1 MVRQAQKEGQA
12 KASSPEVARVAS
24 RIKKSDAK
32 DFASTKHKGL
42 PEKKKMNEEGYDHYR
57 DNILMKG
64 GDHRSKETKNRSYTP
79 SKPIKGKTA
88 AQKAAKGKSALE
100 IVKKSITDKYGKGAI
115 MNLKKEGTAYGIY
128 RGDGKMKFGQK
139 KKEDKKKEE
148 VKAVPADTMEGMYDI
163 DPKTG
168 KSPVASS
175 VEKGNKKKGDK
186 RLRHF
191 AKLAKKMVGEAYGG
205 KGVSRKAKLASTHPP
220 TAKAAIKNIP
230 TETDRGSG
238 NKANKRAGVI
248 PKPTNPSNVIPEA
261 KVDKGRSDYGKAS
274 IRNYRRSGPGHDDPG
289 MFDPSGKRGKT
300 IEKRREEH
308 KARRGVKG
316 AKVPAYK
323 VEEKDTS
330 AMKKFLDDKAKKLEK
345 KRNAQSDAAKNNPAF
360 DSTSPRSRS
369 YAGLQLSGD
378 NRLGKILEALTAKER
393 MKRDAGAIAKKKM
406 RNKEHKKYVNFLDV
420 DENTIHSFNTFIQNN
435 KPYDSQ
441 KEVSEESDK
450 ESKVETS
457 LLRFSECWKT
467 HKKVGMK
474 MKGGKLVNDC
484 RPKNEAKEYTGPD
497 KEDRKVIKKMDNPSY
512 AKKLAD
518 YEKNMDPKKR
528 QALRDKATKGMKF
541 THEETLSEL
550 KMPKDTKYHK
560 MSYKNL
566 KKTHKDF
573 KNMDSTPPRV
583 TTLDKKTNATVSRPV
598 KFVPDK
604 KKTNEAANP
613 AQQAAIA
620 IDMKKKGKKPKDVQE
635 ATRLKKEMGYD
646 KGGTKKPTAPK
657 QKDTALDLVKKSIT
671 AKYGKG
677 AIMSGGS
684 RQQKKVKGEKDTR
697 GTGKFKKAA
706 DAKKQTASDAKKR
719 GFKDVKSYVNTMAR
733 YGGKDNYDKGKGLG
747 T

>member
-1 MVRQAQKEGQA
+1 MLSFKEL
-12 KASSPEVARVAS
+12 S
-24 RIKKSDAK
+24 
-32 DFASTKHKGL
+32 
-42 PEKKKMNEEGYDHYR
+42 EKKKKT
-57 DNILMKG
+57 NILINPKKTDLQEKNHGEDCDCPKCEKKRRSEDVNDGPDIATEEACGKG
-64 GDHRSKETKNRSYTP
+64 MYYCHDDKKC
-79 SKPIKGKTA
+79 KPIPKG
-88 AQKAAKGKSALE
+88 
-100 IVKKSITDKYGKGAI
+100 Y
-115 MNLKKEGTAYGIY
+115 KEGK
-128 RGDGKMKFGQK
+128 DGML
-139 KKEDKKKEE
+139 
-148 VKAVPADTMEGMYDI
+148 VK
-163 DPKTG
+163 
-168 KSPVASS
+168 
-175 VEKGNKKKGDK
+175 
-186 RLRHF
+186 
-191 AKLAKKMVGEAYGG
+191 
-205 KGVSRKAKLASTHPP
+205 
-220 TAKAAIKNIP
+220 
-230 TETDRGSG
+230 
-238 NKANKRAGVI
+238 
-248 PKPTNPSNVIPEA
+248 EA
-261 KVDKGRSDYGKAS
+261 KYEAGASDYGKMS
-274 IRNYRRSGPGHDDPG
+274 IRNKRAVGYGGNAAPPEERR
-289 MFDPSGKRGKT
+289 
-300 IEKRREEH
+300 
-308 KARRGVKG
+308 KAHAER
-316 AKVPAYK
+316 
-323 VEEKDTS
+323 
-330 AMKKFLDDKAKKLEK
+330 MKKHKKEDAEVYWSSKALD
-345 KRNAQSDAAKNNPAF
+345 
-360 DSTSPRSRS
+360 
-369 YAGLQLSGD
+369 QLD
-378 NRLGKILEALTAKER
+378 EINAKER

-457 LLRFSECWKT
+457 LLKFSECWKT

-484 RPKNEAKEYTGPD
+484 RPKTASDYKKEEVEIEEKVYTGPD
-497 KEDRKVIKKMDNPSY
+497 KKDRAVIKKMDNPSY

-528 QALRDKATKGMKF
+528 QALKDKATKGMKF

-560 MSYKNL
+560 MSYKDL